1 MPLKTASSESP
12 GVSWWHLCLASLFSG
27 ALVGAVVFVLDFLV
41 DGRAV
46 QLSTSWLLGE
56 RALKTALSMTLGSVS
71 CALVSRKNW
80 WEYMGGVPAG
90 VLANTRERPMLV
102 LAFLSPLCGVCF
114 GLLGRLGFVRAG
126 RADGIDQRN

>member
-1 MPLKTASSESP
+1 
-12 GVSWWHLCLASLFSG
+12 V
-27 ALVGAVVFVLDFLV
+27 ALLSREPFQRGPRWRRRICFGLLG

-80 WEYMGGVPAG
+80 WGYMGGVAAG
-90 VLANTRERPMLV
+90 VLANTHEQPMLF
-102 LAFLSPLCGVCF
+102 LAFAAPLCGVCF
-114 GLLGRLGFVRAG
+114 GLLGRLGSVRAG
-126 RADGIDQRN
+126 RADGIDQRI